1 MRSLIKLPKL
11 NKLLVPNQRMAFSSE
26 EAAAK
31 PLQHSINQLNQSYET
46 ENMMSIQFTLNE
58 SPGVL
63 NKAVAILTNNQINM
77 KRIASKPSKFV
88 QNNWREVD
96 FFIDIEGT
104 TQDENV

>member
-1 MRSLIKLPKL
+1 
-11 NKLLVPNQRMAFSSE
+11 
-26 EAAAK
+26 
-31 PLQHSINQLNQSYET
+31 
-46 ENMMSIQFTLNE
+46 MMSIQFTLNE

-88 QNNWREVD
+88 VNNWREVD

-104 TQDENV
+104 TQDENVIRALGELKLIANKVDEVGTPEVPWFPTRIEDFDHIGKKTLSEGDGI